1 MNTNKTASW
10 LQIQKLFGSLVCISI
25 IFIFT
30 SAWANAKST
39 YIQEGE
45 ARTFKVTQD
54 IGTVFISNPEIA
66 DYELVDNRQLVVF
79 ARKNGRSQLVVYG
92 GENATP
98 LISMDIV
105 VDPLLGNIADDIA
118 AEYPGSQIEISQ
130 YGKGYVVSGTV
141 PNEEARDGIYMTV
154 GEALGLKRKIRELKY
169 TNGGGISGVGQ
180 GGDSNEDVG
189 FMERTTFEGL
199 VNRLKLPMANQ
210 VNVKLSVVEVS
221 KSFMDNVGIDWSNA
235 GLPAGQFSLT
245 KFKFDATTLNNMIYA
260 MKNDAIARVLAEP
273 NLSVLSGETADFL
286 VGGEIPIVTSNNDG
300 VTVTYK
306 EFGVKLSIAAKVES
320 QNQIKLRLSEE
331 ISNLDGEYQMGIFNI
346 PKLKSRKARTTVEL
360 ADGDSFVL
368 AGLLNENERETLSG
382 VPFISDI
389 PILGSLFRRTSTERE
404 RTELVV
410 VATVNLVK
418 PISSRDVVLPDFSRS
433 SVAERFFNLS
443 SVSESK
449 SRKQVADFLN
459 KGGFAQ

>member
-39 YIQEGE
+39 YIKEGE

-141 PNEEARDGIYMTV
+141 PSEEARDGIYMTV

-169 TNGGGISGVGQ
+169 TTGGGK

-199 VNRLKLPMANQ
+199 VNRMKLPMANQ

-221 KSFMDNVGIDWSNA
+221 KKFMDNVGIDWSNA
-235 GLPAGQFSLT
+235 GLPTGQFSLT

-260 MKNDAIARVLAEP
+260 MKNDSIARVLAEP
-273 NLSVLSGETADFL
+273 NLSVMSGETADFL
-286 VGGEIPIVTSNNDG
+286 VGGEIPIVTTNSDG
-300 VTVTYK
+300 VSVTYK
-306 EFGVKLSIAAKVES
+306 EFGVKLGIAAKVEN

-360 ADGDSFVL
+360 ADGDSFIL
-368 AGLLNENERETLSG
+368 AGLLNENDRETLSG
-382 VPFISDI
+382 IPFISEI
-389 PILGSLFRRTSTERE
+389 PILGSLFRHATTERE
-404 RTELVV
+404 STELVV

-418 PISSRDVVLPDFSRS
+418 PISSRDAVLPDFSRS
-433 SVAERFFNLS
+433 TVAERFFNLS
-443 SVSESK
+443 SVSEPK
-449 SRKQVADFLN
+449 SRKQVAEFLS